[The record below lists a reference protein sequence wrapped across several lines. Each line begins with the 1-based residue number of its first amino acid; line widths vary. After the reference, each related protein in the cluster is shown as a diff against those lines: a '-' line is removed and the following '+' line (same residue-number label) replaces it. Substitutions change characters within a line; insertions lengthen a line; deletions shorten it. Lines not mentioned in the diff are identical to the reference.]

1 MKNSAKNFVGIRWFF
16 CLNVLSFS
24 IYAQG
29 QTNGTLSLTGTLE
42 AQASIVVVSNKTQY
56 LKGSNDGGVPGLP
69 GVALSQSIAVD
80 IACTNSMLIELLLNS
95 INDFSL
101 RSNSAPQ
108 LKVPYQISISNSGF
122 SSYNQ
127 TPIAI
132 MASIVCHG
140 NTIQIPI
147 NITTGSLPYGL
158 SAGSYQDVLRLN
170 LSY

>member
-1 MKNSAKNFVGIRWFF
+1 MKNYTKGVTGISCFF

-29 QTNGTLSLTGTLE
+29 QTNSVLSLTGTLE
-42 AQASIVVVSNKTQY
+42 AQASVMVVSNKTQY
-56 LKGSNDGGVPGLP
+56 LSGSHDGGVPGLP
-69 GVALSQSIAVD
+69 GAALSQSISVD

-95 INDFSL
+95 INDFSF

-132 MASIVCHG
+132 MASVVCNG
-140 NTIQIPI
+140 NMIQILI
-147 NITTGSLPYGL
+147 NITTGRLPYGL
-158 SAGSYQDVLRLN
+158 SAGSYQDVIQLN

>member
-1 MKNSAKNFVGIRWFF
+1 MKNSAKNFVGISCFF

-24 IYAQG
+24 AYAQD
-29 QTNGTLSLTGTLE
+29 QTNSVLSLAGSLE

-56 LKGSNDGGVPGLP
+56 LSGSNDGGVPGLP

-108 LKVPYQISISNSGF
+108 LKVPYQISINNSGF
-122 SSYNQ
+122 SSFNQ

-132 MASIVCHG
+132 TASIVCHG

-158 SAGSYQDVLRLN
+158 SAGSYQDVLQLN